1 MNELLP
7 YLLKST
13 LSLSLLYLAFRA
25 IMHKETLF
33 GLNRMVLMTIVTISF
48 IIPLLYLPTSVKPI
62 IQEQSIPQV
71 SIYNSEERPSAAV
84 EMEKIAVNAPSS
96 FTAQKEKLLPY
107 STGQIIFFI
116 YLSGMLFSFL
126 IFIHGIISVLLLLRK
141 AQAVKKEGYLLFIL
155 EKDIPA
161 FSFWR
166 MVFISRDDYTKH
178 STTILAHEQQ
188 HILLGHFYDLM
199 LMEMAK
205 MIHWFNPIIYWL
217 IQDIKAIHE
226 FQADRHTLT
235 KGIDAKKYQLLIIEK
250 GVGPRGLSLA
260 NSFNHCQIKKR
271 ITMMNK
277 QKTSKAG
284 LWKVAT
290 FLPLLALL
298 LMAFGKTG
306 ENVTPEMLLG
316 PDGSTTTS
324 EKIEGAWKTFLSQKI
339 ENGKAITLIT
349 SDSKYTEMKVWTKDY
364 YAYVGNQGYG
374 SYSFGGSGTYKLNGN
389 LYEENIIYSPV
400 GSTQGQTVK
409 LILEIKNDTLTQI
422 WPIDASG
429 KYDKSNCNII
439 KMVRMK

>member
-1 MNELLP
+1 MNELLL
-7 YLLKST
+7 YLAKST

-25 IMHKETLF
+25 IMHKETVF
-33 GLNRMVLMTIVTISF
+33 GLNRMVLLTIVAISF
-48 IIPLLYLPTSVKPI
+48 IIPLLYLPLTLKPI
-62 IQEQSIPQV
+62 IQEQIIPQV
-71 SIYNSEERPSAAV
+71 SIYTSEEQATAAV
-84 EMEKIAVNAPSS
+84 EMNQTTIIAPFSDAVQ
-96 FTAQKEKLLPY
+96 QKKPHPF
-107 STGQIIFFI
+107 STGKIIFLV
-116 YLSGMLFSFL
+116 YLAGMLLSFL
-126 IFIHGIISVLLLLRK
+126 VFMHGIIAVLLMLKK
-141 AQAVKKEGYLLFIL
+141 AKVVKKEGYLLLIL

-161 FSFWR
+161 FSFWK
-166 MVFISRDDYTKH
+166 MVFISSSDYAQH
-178 STTILAHEQQ
+178 ETTILAHEQQ
-188 HILLGHFYDLM
+188 HIRLGHFYDLI
-199 LMEMAK
+199 LMEMVK
-205 MIHWFNPIIYWL
+205 TIHWFNPIIYWL
-217 IQDIKAIHE
+217 IKDLKAIHE
-226 FQADRHTLT
+226 FQADQHTLT
-235 KGIDAKKYQLLIIEK
+235 KGIDVKKYQLLIIEK

-284 LWKVAT
+284 MWKVAT

-339 ENGKAITLIT
+339 ENGKTITLIT

-429 KYDKSNCNII
+429 KYDKLNCNII
-439 KMVRMK
+439 KMVKMK